1 MGFLIRWF
9 AAIVALVTAVALV
22 YGTWRVWDGN
32 GLELAALFFS
42 AAAIARSLLL
52 AWLRRS
58 GNVSALFRSKRT
70 AFIKTPLQEAA
81 FLLPVYAA
89 PATYMEFGLLNM
101 LIAVPLGWLVLR
113 ALVRMILERSAGE
126 NLEA

>member
-9 AAIVALVTAVALV
+9 AAIVSLVTAGALV
-22 YGTWRVWDGN
+22 YGTWRVWQGN
-32 GLELAALFFS
+32 NLELAAVFFS

-81 FLLPVYAA
+81 FLLPVYGA
-89 PATYMEFGLLNM
+89 PAIYAWLGLFET
-101 LIAVPLGWLVLR
+101 LIAVPVAWLVLR
-113 ALVRMILERSAGE
+113 ALVRMILERSAGKV
-126 NLEA
+126 EA

>member
-9 AAIVALVTAVALV
+9 AGIVALVTAVALV
-22 YGTWRVWDGN
+22 YGTWRVWQGN
-32 GLELAALFFS
+32 NLELAVLFFS

-58 GNVSALFRSKRT
+58 GKVSALFRSKRT

-89 PATYMEFGLLNM
+89 PATYMEFGLLKM
-101 LIAVPLGWLVLR
+101 LIAVPVGWLVLR

-126 NLEA
+126 VEA

>member
-9 AAIVALVTAVALV
+9 AAIVSLVTAVALV
-22 YGTWRVWDGN
+22 YGTWRVWQGN
-32 GLELAALFFS
+32 NLELAAVFFS

-58 GNVSALFRSKRT
+58 GNVSALFRSRRT

-89 PATYMEFGLLNM
+89 PATYAWFGFFQT
-101 LIAVPLGWLVLR
+101 LIAVPVGWLVLR
-113 ALVRMILERSAGE
+113 ALVRMILERSAGKV
-126 NLEA
+126 EA

>member
-9 AAIVALVTAVALV
+9 AAIVALVTAVGLV
-22 YGTWRVWDGN
+22 YGTWRVWQGN
-32 GLELAALFFS
+32 GFELAALFFS
-42 AAAIARSLLL
+42 AAAIARALLL

-89 PATYMEFGLLNM
+89 PAVYTGFGLFNM
-101 LIAVPLGWLVLR
+101 LMAVLLGWIVLR
-113 ALVRMILERSAGE
+113 VLVRIILERSAGE
-126 NLEA
+126 DLEA

>member
-1 MGFLIRWF
+1 MEFLIRWF
-9 AAIVALVTAVALV
+9 AAIVALATAAALV

-32 GLELAALFFS
+32 GLELAVLFFS

-89 PATYMEFGLLNM
+89 PVTYMEFGLFKM
-101 LIAVPLGWLVLR
+101 LIAVPVAWIVLR
-113 ALVRMILERSAGE
+113 ALVRIILERSAGE
-126 NLEA
+126 VEV